1 MGLVASSKIRRATDA
16 MLKSRAYATSLKEA
30 VRVLAASGE
39 CASSPYIKEGKGK
52 SILIVIAGD
61 RGMAGGYNA
70 NVFRMLRDIK
80 CDEYIPIGKR
90 ACGKLGKGF
99 ESCEKFTSEQAAALA
114 RKLCLRVKKGE
125 VSKVG
130 ILFTRHV
137 SVISQVPEIEWLLP
151 LKGEKASAEA
161 LFEPDASTVLEDAVP
176 LYVGGM
182 IASRVKESFASE
194 VASRRVAMDS
204 AGKNAKQM
212 TESLTLQYNRARQGA
227 ITQEITEI
235 VAGSDA

>member
-1 MGLVASSKIRRATDA
+1 M
-16 MLKSRAYATSLKEA
+16 
-30 VRVLAASGE
+30 
-39 CASSPYIKEGKGK
+39 
-52 SILIVIAGD
+52 
-61 RGMAGGYNA
+61 
-70 NVFRMLRDIK
+70 
-80 CDEYIPIGKR
+80 
-90 ACGKLGKGF
+90 
-99 ESCEKFTSEQAAALA
+99 
-114 RKLCLRVKKGE
+114 
-125 VSKVG
+125 
-130 ILFTRHV
+130 
-137 SVISQVPEIEWLLP
+137 PEIEWLLP

-212 TESLTLQYNRARQGA
+212 TDSLTLQYNRARQGA